1 MRKFLIF
8 CLSLVSVIALALGTT
23 GCMVGD
29 WFNQTFCEHEF
40 NEGEVTTPATCSEF
54 GVLTKTCN
62 LCGYTEDSEIE
73 KVDHVIVTIDTVPAE
88 CNKVGYTSSTKCKI
102 CDEYI
107 VAPQEIPATG
117 HKEVIDEAVAPTCL
131 ESGLTEGSH
140 CEKCGE
146 IFAKQ
151 VVVPATGHNMV
162 VMPAVEPT
170 CFSTG
175 LTAGVKCSLCDEI
188 FTAQEE
194 IPALQH
200 IDTNEDLVCDICGYN
215 ENNPTELMS
224 EVDAVNG
231 ESVVGKWF
239 RIYRSDMMQ
248 TTLTTV
254 KGSTN
259 GKSLDIMAYT
269 YDQGDYGIH
278 LQFRD
283 TTVFNSGP
291 NYKIEGLL
299 TVVTDEYIDIYFE
312 EGTFNVVHFESG
324 EIFDTITINE
334 TVIVD
339 SDSLDRIKRLV

>member
-29 WFNQTFCEHEF
+29 WFNQTFCEHVF
-40 NEGEVTTPATCSEF
+40 NDGEVTKPATCSEF
-54 GVLTKTCN
+54 GVLTKTCT
-62 LCGYTEDSEIE
+62 LCGYTEDSDIE

-131 ESGLTEGSH
+131 TPGLTEGSH

-151 VVVPATGHNMV
+151 VVVPATGHNLV

-170 CFSTG
+170 CSSTG

-194 IPALQH
+194 IPALEH

-215 ENNPTELMS
+215 ENNPTELLS
-224 EVDAVNG
+224 EVDVVNG

-239 RIYRSDMMQ
+239 RIYRPDSLY
-248 TTLTTV
+248 TCLTTV

-259 GKSLDIMAYT
+259 GKSLQIMAY
-269 YDQGDYGIH
+269 
-278 LQFRD
+278 QFTD
-283 TTVFNSGP
+283 LGYNYSTVFDSGP
-291 NYKIEGLL
+291 IYKIEGLL

-312 EGTFNVVHFESG
+312 EGTFNVVSSSSG
-324 EIFDTITINE
+324 EIYDTIIIDE

-339 SDSLDRIKRLV
+339 SKALDSIKRLV